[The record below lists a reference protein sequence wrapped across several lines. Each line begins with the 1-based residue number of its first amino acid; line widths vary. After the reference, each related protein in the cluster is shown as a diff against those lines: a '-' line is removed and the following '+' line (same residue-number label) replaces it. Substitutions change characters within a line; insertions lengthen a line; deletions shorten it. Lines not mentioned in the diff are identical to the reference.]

1 MKILMITP
9 YLPYPLLS
17 GGQTR
22 TFSLLKNLA
31 KKHDITL
38 FSFIRKDEEKRFIP
52 KLLELGVK
60 LEVFRRRPAWQI
72 TNILLAGFTWFPFLV
87 SIYLSR
93 SLKKRLRVEL
103 AENHYDV
110 VHAEPFYV
118 VPNLPKLNIPLLL
131 VDQTIEFRVY
141 QHFVEEFPIWLL
153 KPLLYFDVIKMKYWE
168 SRYWQIADRVVAM
181 SEEDKKIMQQVV
193 PGLKV
198 DIVPNGV
205 DIDYFDKDTA
215 ISSGVK
221 IDKNINSP
229 IILFVGSCTWLQNR
243 EAIEILYKKVWPK
256 IKIKL
261 PNARLWIIGKS
272 AQEFFSKFRSDIV
285 RVDEI
290 EDIRE
295 AYFSAKVLVAPLYG
309 AGGTRYKNFEAFA
322 SGVPVV
328 TTSIGI
334 GGTEAVDGRD
344 VIIRD
349 KPEELAKFAIKV
361 IQDKNLSNRLSKNA
375 KILVKEKY
383 DWKQISEKLIQI
395 YEELQKRS

>member
-1 MKILMITP
+1 MITP

-22 TFSLLKNLA
+22 TFSLLKNLS

-38 FSFIRKDEEKRFIP
+38 FSFIRKDEEKKFIP

-60 LEVFRRRPAWQI
+60 VEVFRRRPAWQLI
-72 TNILLAGFTWFPFLV
+72 NILLSGFSWFPFLV

-131 VDQTIEFRVY
+131 IDQTIEFMVY
-141 QHFVEEFPIWLL
+141 QHFVEEFPLWLL

-168 SRYWQIADRVVAM
+168 SRYWQMADRVVAM

-193 PGLKV
+193 PNLEV

-205 DIDYFDKDTA
+205 DIDYFNKEKA

-221 IDKNINSP
+221 IDKNIDSP

-272 AQEFFSKFRSDIV
+272 AQEFFSKFRTASV

-344 VIIRD
+344 VIIKD
-349 KPEELAKFAIKV
+349 KPEELAKFAVKV
-361 IQDKNLSNRLSKNA
+361 IQDKNLSNKLSKNA

-395 YEELQKRS
+395 YEELQKRP